1 MAAFKE
7 GVFRFPGMWGL
18 VRNGQ
23 AFRTKIK
30 VHLVPLQRVAL
41 LSCHPSP
48 PLLARPPASSTL
60 CRAGAHGASG
70 LTSQSLETL
79 ASETLLTPFYLEEV
93 RFNKITKLD
102 TVM

>member
-30 VHLVPLQRVAL
+30 VHLVP
-41 LSCHPSP
+41 
-48 PLLARPPASSTL
+48 
-60 CRAGAHGASG
+60 
-70 LTSQSLETL
+70 
-79 ASETLLTPFYLEEV
+79 
-93 RFNKITKLD
+93 
-102 TVM
+102 